1 VSSSPLIAAHEVL
14 FAKLRLTCPELFAD
28 CAQRTGNAAYTE
40 TIESP
45 EASDDVLFAVSKL
58 DEPARHIM
66 LLQLVNALSIDAIA
80 DKLRVPRATVVG
92 TLSVAHERIKR
103 YVGMCG

>member
-14 FAKLRLTCPELFAD
+14 FANLRLTCPDLFAA
-28 CAQRTGNAAYTE
+28 AQAQPREDAYARVL
-40 TIESP
+40 SAP

-80 DKLRVPRATVVG
+80 DKLRVPRATVIG

>member
-14 FAKLRLTCPELFAD
+14 FARLRLTCPELFAD
-28 CAQRTGNAAYTE
+28 CAERLGTPAYSQAVE
-40 TIESP
+40 TP

-103 YVGMCG
+103 YVGMRG